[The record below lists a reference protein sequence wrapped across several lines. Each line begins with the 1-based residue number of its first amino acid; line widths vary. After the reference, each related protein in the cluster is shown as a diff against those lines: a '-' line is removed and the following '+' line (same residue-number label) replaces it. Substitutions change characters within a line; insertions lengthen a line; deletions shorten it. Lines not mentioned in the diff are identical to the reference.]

1 MELFIEW
8 IKDIVKEKG
17 MHLSIDGKAIKSAR
31 DKVNGG
37 NTPYIVSAFLSDIV
51 SLSGNKF
58 PENLTRDMFE
68 RIYLP
73 RISKTFQHYYNH
85 IVADKDKFINGINKY
100 GFIIASLLKT
110 KEHEKKG
117 KKAGTDIK

>member
-1 MELFIEW
+1 MKEGFDSDTAKELYRYI
-8 IKDIVKEKG
+8 G
-17 MHLSIDGKAIKSAR
+17 R
-31 DKVNGG
+31 
-37 NTPYIVSAFLSDIV
+37 NTELSAFLSDIV